1 MSFRKRLSDIFAP
14 KPRVDFSKRSY
25 MFEVRCRRC
34 GEIVPGRVDLMNEL
48 SQDYDTGLF
57 TSRKVVMGSGKNRC
71 FQQIE
76 VTLTFDSNK
85 KLIDQHVIG
94 GEIVET
100 SEDGDDED
108 DIA

>member
-1 MSFRKRLSDIFAP
+1 MSFLKRLNDIFSPA
-14 KPRVDFSKRSY
+14 KRDDLGKRSY

-34 GEIVPGRVDLMNEL
+34 GEIIPGRVDLLNEL

-76 VTLTFDSNK
+76 VIFTFNNK
-85 KLIDQHVIG
+85 KQLIDQQVIG
-94 GEIVET
+94 GEIVEPL
-100 SEDGDDED
+100 EPDDAE
-108 DIA
+108 A